1 VKLFRFP
8 YSCYAL
14 KAQCLLELA
23 GVRVE
28 AQDVPYGDR
37 SALVELTGGY
47 MHVPVLV
54 DDAGSVH
61 VDSRAISELIIA
73 MAPRLVPAPLEGP
86 VWAYA
91 DWCDLVLE
99 DSCFKL
105 SAPGV
110 RRSFPRAADRA
121 LYALIKERKYGAGC
135 VELWEQSSAQWLER
149 ARERQSLVLTV
160 GVAGPGCGIGIDCR
174 RIASGQLR
182 DAYSSAQSAARPA
195 WARDP
200 AGHGRRGLNRYRQQ
214 TLPRGRMPF
223 HPRQR

>member
-1 VKLFRFP
+1 MKLFRFP

-149 ARERQSLVLTV
+149 ARAALAPSARTLSQTPFLFGAEPTLADAALWGQVAMVRFAGFPPSALGDSL
-160 GVAGPGCGIGIDCR
+160 
-174 RIASGQLR
+174 ASW
-182 DAYSSAQSAARPA
+182 AARLETVTA
-195 WARDP
+195 E
-200 AGHGRRGLNRYRQQ
+200 RRGQS
-214 TLPRGRMPF
+214 
-223 HPRQR
+223 